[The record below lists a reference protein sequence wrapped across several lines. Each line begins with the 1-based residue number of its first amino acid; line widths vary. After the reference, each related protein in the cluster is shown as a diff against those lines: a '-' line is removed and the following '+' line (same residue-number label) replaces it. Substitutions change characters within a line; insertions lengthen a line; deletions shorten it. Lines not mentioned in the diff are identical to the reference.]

1 MTPDA
6 IGQELAREPFV
17 PIRIFVSDGH
27 AYDVRN
33 PGLCLIF
40 RGTMY
45 IARID
50 RPSRITDDMDVIDC
64 AHITRIEQID
74 EPAPQRSASQNR

>member
-1 MTPDA
+1 MTPDT

-74 EPAPQRSASQNR
+74 EVSTQSSVPPGR